1 MHGSS
6 NWRPMK
12 GRGALTNAT
21 GRFEAHRVESVDDGW
36 EQPELASQVATQVSP
51 EPCRTIISRNDS
63 PDVPFDQS
71 INPYRGC
78 EHGCV
83 YCYARPTHAY
93 LNLSP
98 GLDFETRLF
107 FKARA
112 AELLEKELAKPGYR
126 VSPIALGTNTDP
138 YQPIERRLK
147 VTRSILEVLWRHR
160 HPCTIVT
167 KGTLIERDLDLLA
180 LMAQERLVSV
190 MISVTTLSDELKRV
204 MEPRAAAPLARLR
217 TIERLAARAIPVG
230 ALIAPV
236 IPAINDHEIESLVE
250 AAAAHGACSAGFVM
264 LRLPHEVQALF
275 REWLDDA
282 FPAEGRARTVTHSRH
297 ARRPR
302 ERPQVWLA
310 HAWRGRSRGV
320 DRPALPA
327 RGATGRTRQRPAHG
341 ARSEG
346 FSSATA
352 VDTPTRALLTRQ
364 HPSRGTNFVQSTR
377 SAAGQ
382 PIAIDPGPEQQP
394 GRLVSCPAKTSIL
407 DA

>member
-1 MHGSS
+1 MD
-6 NWRPMK
+6 RPLPPMK

-167 KGTLIERDLDLLA
+167 KGALIERDLDLLA
-180 LMAQERLVSV
+180 PMAQERLVSV

-217 TIERLAARAIPVG
+217 TIERLAGNAIPVG

-250 AAAAHGACSAGFVM
+250 AAAAHGACSAGFIM
-264 LRLPHEVQALF
+264 LRLPHEVRALF
-275 REWLDDA
+275 REWLETH
-282 FPAEGRARTVTHSRH
+282 FPLKAGHVMSLIRDMRGGRENDPRFGSRMRGEGEVAELIGQRFQLAVRRAGLDNVR
-297 ARRPR
+297 
-302 ERPQVWLA
+302 
-310 HAWRGRSRGV
+310 
-320 DRPALPA
+320 
-327 RGATGRTRQRPAHG
+327 
-341 ARSEG
+341 RSELDLKA
-346 FSSATA
+346 FRVPQPS
-352 VDTPTRALLTRQ
+352 TPQLAL
-364 HPSRGTNFVQSTR
+364 F
-377 SAAGQ
+377 
-382 PIAIDPGPEQQP
+382 
-394 GRLVSCPAKTSIL
+394 
-407 DA
+407 

>member
-1 MHGSS
+1 MD
-6 NWRPMK
+6 RPLPPMK

-51 EPCRTIISRNDS
+51 EPCRSIISRNDS

-112 AELLEKELAKPGYR
+112 AEFLEKELAKPGYR

-167 KGTLIERDLDLLA
+167 KGALIERDLDLLA
-180 LMAQERLVSV
+180 PMAQERLVSV

-217 TIERLAARAIPVG
+217 TIERLAGNAIPVG

-250 AAAAHGACSAGFVM
+250 AAAAHGARSAGFIM

-275 REWLDDA
+275 REWLETHFPLKAGHVMSLIRDMRGGRENDPRFGSRMRGEGEVAELIGQRFQLAANALGLGACGIGGFFDDDMA
-282 FPAEGRARTVTHSRH
+282 K
-297 ARRPR
+297 
-302 ERPQVWLA
+302 LL
-310 HAWRGRSRGV
+310 
-320 DRPALPA
+320 DLPA
-327 RGATGRTRQRPAHG
+327 TDLILYPVTLGQ
-341 ARSEG
+341 
-346 FSSATA
+346 
-352 VDTPTRALLTRQ
+352 
-364 HPSRGTNFVQSTR
+364 TN
-377 SAAGQ
+377 G
-382 PIAIDPGPEQQP
+382 
-394 GRLVSCPAKTSIL
+394 
-407 DA
+407 